1 MADTSFIVQAGTL
14 LALVIG
20 FIAQWFR
27 EGRAQKWAEASA
39 KLIADKATAAA
50 EAVALRASNE
60 VLAQAA
66 EGNKIAATLAAKV
79 LTDAKEV
86 ADKVLTA
93 AKELAGTVAQNTEIS
108 TSAASEAKVA
118 YTEANSQ
125 NAKIIALGAL
135 IAELTKQVVSI
146 AEHIKTADAKNIED
160 ERLKHEELMFHQR
173 LKQAIDEKLTEM
185 NGHTEHLVD
194 TRKKVKR

>member
-1 MADTSFIVQAGTL
+1 MDTAFVVQTGTL

-20 FIAQWFR
+20 FVAQWFR

-66 EGNKIAATLAAKV
+66 EGNKTAATLAAKV

-93 AKELAGTVAQNTEIS
+93 AKELAGTVAENTKIS
-108 TSAASEAKVA
+108 TEAASGAKVA

-125 NAKIIALGAL
+125 NSKIIAMQER
-135 IAELTKQVVSI
+135 IADLSTQVLTVM
-146 AEHIKTADAKNIED
+146 EHIKSIETKHTTAEKAIHED
-160 ERLKHEELMFHQR
+160 LLFNKRVKD
-173 LKQAIDEKLTEM
+173 AIDEKLKEL
-185 NGHTEHLVD
+185 NGRAPVP
-194 TRKKVKR
+194 K